1 MPTHL
6 RVKRDDGG
14 KGGAVGIQKPKKPAA
29 PQYSSGLAP
38 QQVDQLIKT
47 NIIAKRDN
55 HDPVKCLS
63 NLIEGT
69 DAANRRSDESA
80 TEGEEDEGRRLRRL
94 HEGDAGLA
102 LVVWTLFL
110 VFALNIKSHL
120 SPHKCQCPIL
130 IAEAW

>member
-47 NIIAKRDN
+47 NTIVN

-63 NLIEGT
+63 TLIEGT

-80 TEGEEDEGRRLRRL
+80 TEGEKDEGRRLRRL

-120 SPHKCQCPIL
+120 SPDKCQCPIL